1 MTIKVKLKGT
11 GKPKPA
17 NYVDVTPSWEVMAHM
32 MSLLITEGATA
43 EARQTGRD
51 ELIRMA
57 RLADLYV
64 ASQEGETS

>member
-17 NYVDVTPSWEVMAHM
+17 NYVDMTPSWQAMTEM
-32 MSLLITEGATA
+32 MILLITDGTTP

-51 ELIRMA
+51 ELMKMA

-64 ASQEGETS
+64 ASQEGEKS